1 MYHPSRLRRIFL
13 SNTRRAETIDMASL
27 MLPELHDSTLLG
39 LTLRWPEGDAVLS
52 FQTGM
57 AGQEPQSLRARGVHK
72 LCCPRQFPWG
82 PSSSVNSVR
91 ELPSQSIPALR
102 ELIVE
107 MQSGDEIVVVAESF
121 QLE

>member
-1 MYHPSRLRRIFL
+1 
-13 SNTRRAETIDMASL
+13 MASL
-27 MLPELHDSTLLG
+27 SRSELHDSTLLG
-39 LTLRWPEGDAVLS
+39 LVLLWSEGEVLLT

-57 AGQEPQSLRARGVHK
+57 TGRESLSIRARAVHK

-82 PSSSVNSVR
+82 PSVSVNSIR
-91 ELPSQSIPALR
+91 ETESQSIPALR